1 MVEEN
6 DKMNPFALLRSWK
19 NIILLALFTSITLVL
34 CACASGHR
42 APFTVTP
49 PIQRSLPAYE
59 LRLQTAV
66 ASSRHLS
73 LAEIGRVSY
82 PGFAAPLWRVLFQPD
97 GTVKYKV
104 LFSAGIHGNEPAG
117 AECALRFVEALA
129 RKPERYEGIAFDI
142 IPLVNPWGWTHD
154 IRFNQAGIDINRD
167 FATFDSQEANIIRD
181 ILEKDQYTIMFD
193 LHEDPAAK
201 GFYIYQYGLGDR
213 HLTRQIVAAIE
224 DLGYPVEQDVKMV
237 ILKTENGIIDAP
249 MWGLKYM
256 RLIGQLSITNY
267 YRLYNSPYVFTVETP
282 TSLPFEDRLIIQQT
296 AVDRLVDNYTK

>member
-19 NIILLALFTSITLVL
+19 NIILLALFTSITWVL

>member
-1 MVEEN
+1 
-6 DKMNPFALLRSWK
+6 MNPFALLRSWK

-66 ASSRHLS
+66 ASCRHLS

>member
-66 ASSRHLS
+66 ASCRHLS

>member
-1 MVEEN
+1 
-6 DKMNPFALLRSWK
+6 MNPFALLRSWK
-19 NIILLALFTSITLVL
+19 NIILLALITSITLVL

-66 ASSRHLS
+66 ASCRHLS
-73 LAEIGRVSY
+73 LAVIGRVSY

>member
-1 MVEEN
+1 
-6 DKMNPFALLRSWK
+6 MNPFALLRSWK

-42 APFTVTP
+42 APFVVTP

-66 ASSRHLS
+66 ASCRHLS